1 MKRGIIAI
9 FCILLALCL
18 VTPAM
23 AASYSVESSDID
35 PTGPASPGDRII
47 TNIEILLTGSGD
59 ETFNTGNELEIYTDL
74 SDPEYEYTV
83 SINDVEQTRTV
94 STRYIR
100 LSGWEL
106 SYPDN
111 SEVEIFITLEG
122 EAPSVSGT
130 GEIEVIRIR
139 EQDSN
144 GNVVSA
150 GEFVIEK
157 TILNPEDIDKVL
169 DVREDE
175 LAELRT
181 TIDTIAAE
189 GVNVAAAESKYQE
202 AKTAITNAKTS
213 SYTQANEYL
222 AEAGTLI
229 EEADDL
235 AQEARANQL
244 IANAQGTIDT
254 TNTHITY
261 FVENRTMG
269 DDSRV
274 TAIEKKLAIAETQLS
289 QAKDFRDK
297 GDYYQARLNANEAE
311 MTADEALSSAV
322 ALREEIGEGGFLPD
336 MSGLGTYVLIIV
348 AVVII
353 GIVGYAVY
361 KRYTKWDEL
370 G

>member
-18 VTPAM
+18 VQSAM

-47 TNIEILLTGSGD
+47 TNIGILLTGSG
-59 ETFNTGNELEIYTDL
+59 EQTFNSNNELEIYTDL
-74 SDPEYEYTV
+74 TDPEYEYTT
-83 SINDVEQTRTV
+83 SINGVEQTRTV

-100 LSGWEL
+100 ISGWEL
-106 SYPDN
+106 SYPDTN
-111 SEVEIFITLEG
+111 EVEIFITLEG
-122 EAPSVSGT
+122 KAPTVSGT

-139 EQDSN
+139 EQDGN
-144 GNVVSA
+144 GNIVSA

-157 TILNPEDIDKVL
+157 TILNPEDIEKVL
-169 DVREDE
+169 DVRDDE

-202 AKTAITNAKTS
+202 AKSAITSAKTS
-213 SYTQANEYL
+213 SYTQANVYL

-235 AQEARANQL
+235 VQEAHANKL
-244 IANAQGTIDT
+244 IADAQSVIDA

-274 TAIEKKLAIAETQLS
+274 AAIEKKLSIAETQLS

-297 GDYYQARLNANEAE
+297 SDYYQARLNAKEAE
-311 MTADEALSSAV
+311 MTADEALTSAE
-322 ALREEIGEGGFLPD
+322 ALREDIGEGGFLPD
-336 MSGLGTYVLIIV
+336 MSGFGTYALIIV

-353 GIVGYAVY
+353 GVVGYVAY